1 MYQRASQSSSSLTQ
15 PQTQAEV
22 LTADERATGRATSTV
37 SRSLKGILLVLLS
50 ACAIATVQTF
60 ARLAFDAGSN
70 TLTVVTVRA
79 TIGAAIIALFMV
91 GTSADFRMKR
101 SALLLCLLIGG
112 AYGAMSFGFI
122 GSVAYVPVAVAVL
135 VFFTHPVLIAVAAH
149 VLGRERLTRRRL
161 VLALAALVGIAITLG
176 QGMGEID
183 LRGVMLAALASAAIT
198 VIILLGDRVMRSGVG
213 SVSMNFA
220 MTVPVAALA
229 VLVTTIAGAWAFPST
244 LLGWV
249 GLVGAGVG
257 TAVGML
263 AFFAAFDLIGPVRA
277 TMLSN
282 TEPLLGIVVAAIVLG
297 EHLQTYQWGGVLLVV
312 AALVM
317 FEAAGGRRVKPR
329 R

>member
-1 MYQRASQSSSSLTQ
+1 MYQRASSSPSPL
-15 PQTQAEV
+15 PQHHTQADV
-22 LTADERATGRATSTV
+22 AAADIEAARSATSTV
-37 SRSLKGILLVLLS
+37 SRSLRGILLVLLS

-60 ARLAFDAGSN
+60 ARLAFEAGSN
-70 TLTVVTVRA
+70 TLTVVSVRA
-79 TIGAAIIALFMV
+79 AIGAAIIALFMLV
-91 GTSADFRMKR
+91 TSADFRMKR
-101 SALLLCLLIGG
+101 SALLLCLLIGC
-112 AYGAMSFGFI
+112 AYAAMSFGFI

-135 VFFTHPVLIAVAAH
+135 VFFTHPVLIAVATH

-176 QGMGEID
+176 QGMGGID
-183 LRGVMLAALASAAIT
+183 LRGVLLAALASAAIT
-198 VIILLGDRVMRSGVG
+198 VIILLGDRVIRSGVG

-229 VLVTTIAGAWAFPST
+229 VLVTTIAGTWAFPST
-244 LLGWV
+244 PLGWV

-282 TEPLLGIVVAAIVLG
+282 TEPLLGIVVATIVLG
-297 EHLQTYQWGGVLLVV
+297 EHLRTYQWGGVVLVV
-312 AALVM
+312 AALVL
-317 FEAAGGRRVKPR
+317 FEAPGGQRAESKR
-329 R
+329 